1 MIKDK
6 SHIKEA
12 VLYGG
17 LKYDADTT
25 ALVVENK
32 KYTDI
37 PRDLN
42 IQHTFYPDS
51 LNLRDGAK
59 YLPATKI
66 EAEQIKQALENTRLQ
81 PALYMDLRGTE
92 ESFKALSGKNISML
106 HIATHGF
113 YWTETEARQTKDL
126 DFLMMG
132 DNNQSR
138 YVEDK
143 ALTLS
148 LIHI

>member
-42 IQHTFYPDS
+42 I
-51 LNLRDGAK
+51 
-59 YLPATKI
+59 
-66 EAEQIKQALENTRLQ
+66 
-81 PALYMDLRGTE
+81 
-92 ESFKALSGKNISML
+92 NIPS
-106 HIATHGF
+106 I
-113 YWTETEARQTKDL
+113 R
-126 DFLMMG
+126 
-132 DNNQSR
+132 
-138 YVEDK
+138 
-143 ALTLS
+143 
-148 LIHI
+148 IP

>member
-59 YLPATKI
+59 YLPATKWKI
-66 EAEQIKQALENTRLQ
+66 QCKL
-81 PALYMDLRGTE
+81 PP
-92 ESFKALSGKNISML
+92 K
-106 HIATHGF
+106 
-113 YWTETEARQTKDL
+113 TKR
-126 DFLMMG
+126 FC
-132 DNNQSR
+132 
-138 YVEDK
+138 
-143 ALTLS
+143 TLV
-148 LIHI
+148 LK

>member
-1 MIKDK
+1 MKYLNLKRLSTTKALCYSSTSNI
-6 SHIKEA
+6 SQQAI
-12 VLYGG
+12 VYGG

-42 IQHTFYPDS
+42 IQQHPHPDS

-92 ESFKALSGKNISML
+92 ESFKALSGNIL
-106 HIATHGF
+106 YATYRHSWF
-113 YWTETEARQTKDL
+113 LLDRNRSQT
-126 DFLMMG
+126 
-132 DNNQSR
+132 
-138 YVEDK
+138 DK
-143 ALTLS
+143 GS
-148 LIHI
+148 

>member
-81 PALYMDLRGTE
+81 PALYM
-92 ESFKALSGKNISML
+92 
-106 HIATHGF
+106 
-113 YWTETEARQTKDL
+113 
-126 DFLMMG
+126 
-132 DNNQSR
+132 R
-138 YVEDK
+138 YRR
-143 ALTLS
+143 
-148 LIHI
+148 IF

>member
-106 HIATHGF
+106 HIAINNDKTIISSLRSKLVERILNILNILKEIHMVFF
-113 YWTETEARQTKDL
+113 Y
-126 DFLMMG
+126 
-132 DNNQSR
+132 
-138 YVEDK
+138 
-143 ALTLS
+143 
-148 LIHI
+148 I

>member
-42 IQHTFYPDS
+42 IQHTFYPP
-51 LNLRDGAK
+51 LR
-59 YLPATKI
+59 
-66 EAEQIKQALENTRLQ
+66 
-81 PALYMDLRGTE
+81 
-92 ESFKALSGKNISML
+92 
-106 HIATHGF
+106 
-113 YWTETEARQTKDL
+113 
-126 DFLMMG
+126 
-132 DNNQSR
+132 
-138 YVEDK
+138 
-143 ALTLS
+143 
-148 LIHI
+148 

>member
-1 MIKDK
+1 M
-6 SHIKEA
+6 
-12 VLYGG
+12 
-17 LKYDADTT
+17 
-25 ALVVENK
+25 
-32 KYTDI
+32 
-37 PRDLN
+37 N

-106 HIATHGF
+106 HIATHGSIGQKQKPD
-113 YWTETEARQTKDL
+113 RQ
-126 DFLMMG
+126 
-132 DNNQSR
+132 R
-138 YVEDK
+138 I
-143 ALTLS
+143 
-148 LIHI
+148 LIS

>member
-92 ESFKALSGKNISML
+92 ESFKAITITRGSEIG
-106 HIATHGF
+106 T
-113 YWTETEARQTKDL
+113 
-126 DFLMMG
+126 
-132 DNNQSR
+132 SR
-138 YVEDK
+138 YRER
-143 ALTLS
+143 ALVMTVATRPA
-148 LIHI
+148 

>member
-59 YLPATKI
+59 YLPATKC
-66 EAEQIKQALENTRLQ
+66 Q
-81 PALYMDLRGTE
+81 PLVLFDDTLGNVQ
-92 ESFKALSGKNISML
+92 KA
-106 HIATHGF
+106 
-113 YWTETEARQTKDL
+113 D
-126 DFLMMG
+126 
-132 DNNQSR
+132 
-138 YVEDK
+138 V
-143 ALTLS
+143 
-148 LIHI
+148 